1 MYLNE
6 NSIYPESYCWNREV
20 FRSMQVSDEDS
31 TEISDE
37 DSTEMVTCF
46 QKWTLGHCVDNSG
59 QETVSCE
66 LHSKGESLGRSPS
79 SCLVAELQ
87 RVALSGDVTAMNRM
101 LNYTNSNTATLK
113 ELLAGECSLSNEMKV
128 IIELKIDKIKLENV
142 SMPMYIEK
150 SDCNKL
156 LNHYFYLAVKS
167 VCCKEFQE
175 ENPIL
180 FHEACGYIFYLLTGK
195 PISTLSAC

>member
-1 MYLNE
+1 MAEKHPQTSLVESPINTYVKSEEVVINLALENE
-6 NSIYPESYCWNREV
+6 
-20 FRSMQVSDEDS
+20 Q
-31 TEISDE
+31 T
-37 DSTEMVTCF
+37 
-46 QKWTLGHCVDNSG
+46 K
-59 QETVSCE
+59 
-66 LHSKGESLGRSPS
+66 LH
-79 SCLVAELQ
+79 
-87 RVALSGDVTAMNRM
+87 RVALSGDVTSMNRM
-101 LNYTNSNTATLK
+101 LNYTISNTATLK